1 MSPPLRDVALFGA
14 AGYSGLELA
23 KLLEDHP
30 HFRIACAAS
39 DAHAGTP
46 VAALTG
52 RAHAGDPV
60 FVTTA
65 AARVRALDC
74 ALALLAVPPEGT
86 LAIAPSLRAAG
97 VTVIDLSHA
106 YRADASVPYGLTSLA
121 AASVAGAGLVA
132 NPGCYAT
139 AVITAAAPL
148 VAGGHL
154 ADGLLVANGASGVTG
169 AGRKA
174 DEALSLGE
182 MYGEVRAYRVLAHQH
197 TAEIERTLAGVAG
210 AGRGS
215 PHVVLTT
222 HLLPVARGILV
233 TLTGQLA
240 APITSAE
247 LLARYRALYADDP
260 TVVVQPTP
268 EAVTL
273 RRVVG
278 TPTCHVSV
286 ATSDRGAVVAIA
298 ALDNLLKGAASQAIE
313 NANLAL
319 GLPRMAGLGS
329 LARHA

>member
-1 MSPPLRDVALFGA
+1 MALALALGA
-14 AGYSGLELA
+14 GG
-23 KLLEDHP
+23 
-30 HFRIACAAS
+30 
-39 DAHAGTP
+39 GGP
-46 VAALTG
+46 VLPADLGPGQLKTVGA
-52 RAHAGDPV
+52 RGDNGV
-60 FVTTA
+60 QF
-65 AARVRALDC
+65 RVRA
-74 ALALLAVPPEGT
+74 
-86 LAIAPSLRAAG
+86 I
-97 VTVIDLSHA
+97 
-106 YRADASVPYGLTSLA
+106 
-121 AASVAGAGLVA
+121 A

-148 VAGGHL
+148 VAGGL
-154 ADGLLVANGASGVTG
+154 IANGFLVANGASGVTG

-197 TAEIERTLAGVAG
+197 TPEIERALAGVG
-210 AGRGS
+210 GGVS

-247 LLARYRALYADDP
+247 LLARYHALYAGDP

-278 TPTCHVSV
+278 TATCHVSV
-286 ATSDRGAVVAIA
+286 ATSDRGAVVATA

-313 NANLAL
+313 NLNLAL
-319 GLPRMAGLGS
+319 GLPRMAGLES